1 MENNILDLFEGIV
14 CPVLITDSS
23 DIVIYKNS
31 IARKNFTSPRKGS
44 SIKPSIDA
52 NDINIIDDGDL
63 GTSIHTLLNRNT
75 VYRRALVFRVDDGRS
90 RIRVWIFDIALQM
103 IRAEMARTFLYN
115 VSNALAPL
123 IDGMIET
130 QTSGKD
136 VLGDGWTAPIHKL
149 SAMLNTALKNL
160 YFTNTHTLC
169 SAEELCKSLHEEVL
183 SKLSAL
189 GVSCKSHR
197 FALSRAPVYIDY
209 YSYTQLFIRIFLM
222 IINRNIGNIIDI
234 NYTKDFGVFRTEFS
248 FAVKLSDPS
257 TRRGNFSDLGSVLEK
272 DVLNIVMIDSLI
284 KSEEG
289 SRAFYEVRR
298 GDMKNLSLIFEMPVK
313 TLPGRRLRQEVQVS
327 DISFA
332 GFLDLAAR
340 IIRGF

>member
-1 MENNILDLFEGIV
+1 MENVILDLFEGIV
-14 CPVLITDSS
+14 CPVLITDSA

-44 SIKPSIDA
+44 SIKPSIA
-52 NDINIIDDGDL
+52 VNDINIIDDGNL
-63 GTSIHTLLNRNT
+63 GTSIQTLSNRNT
-75 VYRRALVFRVDDGRS
+75 VYRRALVFRVESGRS
-90 RIRVWIFDIALQM
+90 IFRIWMFDIALQM
-103 IRAEMARTFLYN
+103 IRQEMARTFLYN
-115 VSNALAPL
+115 ASSALSPL
-123 IDGMIET
+123 IDRIVET
-130 QTSGKD
+130 QASGTD
-136 VLGDGWTAPIHKL
+136 VLGDGWTASMHKL
-149 SAMLNTALKNL
+149 SSMLNTALKNL

-197 FALSRAPVYIDY
+197 IALSHDPVYIDY
-209 YSYTQLFIRIFLM
+209 YSYTLLFIRIFLM
-222 IINRNIGNIIDI
+222 IINRNCGNIIDI

-257 TRRGNFSDLGSVLEK
+257 TRRGKICDLGSVLEK
-272 DVLNIVMIDSLI
+272 DTLNIAMIDSLI

-289 SRAFYEVRR
+289 SRAFFEVRR

-313 TLPGRRLRQEVQVS
+313 TLPGRRLRQEPKVS

-332 GFLDLAAR
+332 GFMDLAAR
-340 IIRGF
+340 IISDF